1 LKIEEVNG
9 MKSLKKAEDAV
20 EEGQID
26 SSANKGADSKTGSIN
41 GEEFV
46 VINVINK

>member
-1 LKIEEVNG
+1 MKIEEVNG
-9 MKSLKKAEDAV
+9 MKSLKEAEDAV

-26 SSANKGADSKTGSIN
+26 SSAYKGEGGKTGSIN

-46 VINVINK
+46 VVNVVNK